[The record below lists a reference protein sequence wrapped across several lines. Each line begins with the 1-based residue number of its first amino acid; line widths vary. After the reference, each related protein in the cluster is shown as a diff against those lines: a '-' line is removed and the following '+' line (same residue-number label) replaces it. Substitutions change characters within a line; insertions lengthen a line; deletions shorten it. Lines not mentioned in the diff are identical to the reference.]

1 MKPKHYLLLFVI
13 ALAFI
18 LVEAALL
25 QVPGY
30 MDAEY
35 YYAGGSQLAAGKGF
49 NEPFLWNFLDD
60 PAGIPH
66 PAFTYWMPLTSLL
79 SGFGMFL
86 FGRINFFNGRIFFF
100 LIAASIP
107 PLAAYFSWQLSHRV
121 LNAWLA
127 AGLAVFSGFYAI
139 YMGITDTFALYM
151 LLGSLFLILALHPG
165 PSSAVKLLGLG
176 LIVGL
181 MHLARADGILWLG
194 CGFILVMIETG
205 QNNLSR
211 SQKLKF
217 AGRYL
222 GILFL
227 GYLLVM
233 APWFVRNISLYGAL
247 FSPASGKV
255 LWLTDYN
262 QMFAFPA
269 SQLTLRNWLN
279 SGLESVLNDR
289 LVALGLNLQTTL
301 AVQAD
306 IFLLPLMLVGF
317 WRQRKTK
324 LVQLGLAMW
333 GLTFVVMTAV
343 FPLAGARGGFF
354 HSGAAFQPLLWAVAV
369 DGYNGLIELGVRK
382 RNWKFE
388 RASKGFG
395 LILVFLS
402 AMVTLAL
409 FIPKVSSDETKPSP
423 WSKSSSTYQAVD
435 QYLVESGASGDQI
448 VLVNN
453 SPGYFTATGRSAI
466 VIPDGDVNTMM
477 AVARKYGASYLVLE
491 QNTVDGLRGLF
502 QNPQSLA
509 GLEFLRTIDQVHI
522 FRILMP

>member
-79 SGFGMFL
+79 SGLGMFL
-86 FGRINFFNGRIFFF
+86 FGKINFFTARIFFF
-100 LIAASIP
+100 LIAAAIP
-107 PLAAYFSWQLSHRV
+107 PLVAYFSWQLSHRV

-151 LLGSLFLILALHPG
+151 LLGSLFLILAVNPR
-165 PSSAVKLLGLG
+165 PSASVKFLGLG
-176 LIVGL
+176 LIAGL

-194 CGFILVMIETG
+194 CGFILVMTETG
-205 QNNLSR
+205 QINFSG
-211 SQKLKF
+211 SQKLNF
-217 AGRYL
+217 AVKYL

-227 GYLLVM
+227 GYFLIMV
-233 APWFVRNISLYGAL
+233 PWYVRNISLYGAL

-269 SQLTLRNWLN
+269 SQLTMQNWLN
-279 SGLESVLNDR
+279 SGLATALNDR
-289 LVALGLNLQTTL
+289 FIALGLNLQTTL
-301 AVQAD
+301 AVHAD
-306 IFLLPLMLVGF
+306 IFLLPLLLLGF
-317 WRQRKTK
+317 WRLRKTK
-324 LVQLGLAMW
+324 TVQLGLAMW
-333 GLTFVVMTAV
+333 SLTFVVMTVV
-343 FPLAGARGGFF
+343 FPLAGGRGGFF
-354 HSGAAFQPLLWAVAV
+354 HSGAAFQPLFWAVAV
-369 DGYNGLIELGVRK
+369 DGFNGFIELGVRK

-409 FIPKVSSDETKPSP
+409 FIPKVSSDETNPSP

-466 VIPDGDVNTMM
+466 VIPDGDVNTLM

-491 QNTVDGLRGLF
+491 QNTVDGLLGLF